1 MPRNERGPP
10 VAAERASKSKHSAA
24 KYTSGKPRLSSV
36 PSSDFEIDEGT
47 RVFVPPG
54 IYNVAFVTWW
64 TGLMFGKAKKL
75 GLTFQITD
83 FGEHFGQRVMRWY
96 NIKRFIGH
104 TGACGRFKAMKGS
117 DFIADYVRLIG
128 MPTRTDR
135 ASLTKYEKILIK
147 AEIVT
152 VQSNF
157 VQADIAEQLKYSVI
171 RSLIS
176 VEAGNSE
183 HPRAL

>member
-1 MPRNERGPP
+1 MPQNGRGPP
-10 VAAERASKSKHSAA
+10 VAAERASNSKHSAA
-24 KYTSGKPRLSSV
+24 NYASGKPRLSSV
-36 PSSDFEIDEGT
+36 PSSEFEIDEGT

-75 GLTFQITD
+75 GLTFQISD
-83 FGEHFGQRVMRWY
+83 FGEHFGKKVIRWY
-96 NIKRFIGH
+96 NIKRFIGQ
-104 TGACGRFKAMKGS
+104 TGTHGRFEVTKGS
-117 DFIADYVRLIG
+117 DFISDYVSLVG

-135 ASLTKYEKILIK
+135 ASLTKYQSILIK

-152 VQSNF
+152 VRSNS
-157 VQADIAEQLKYSVI
+157 VQANIAEPLRYSVV

-176 VEAGNSE
+176 VEAGITE
-183 HPRAL
+183 HPKAM